1 MKNEKLPDFWLTA
14 LLLALF
20 ALGLTALYSA
30 GGEARFWTQAW
41 RGGAGIALMLAVAF
55 APPRWIESASP
66 LFFLAVLAALI
77 AVLLFGVKINN
88 ARRWLNIGILVQPSE
103 LMKIALP
110 MCLAYGYARC
120 KNGARWPH
128 HFCMLGVT
136 GVAAFLVARQPDLG
150 TALMVAAAGLL
161 AVFFSGIGW
170 RWIAGLS
177 AAALASLLP
186 VWFFVLKPYQQERV
200 LAVLNPEG
208 DPLGAG
214 YHIIQSKIAVGSGG
228 AWGKGFLAGTQAQFD
243 FLPERH
249 TDFIFAVYAE
259 EFGWAGGCFMLSLAA
274 LITWRCLVVAGR
286 MPDFFGYLTA
296 ACIGGAFFI
305 NFSVNL
311 CMVSGL
317 LPVVGLPL
325 PLVSYG
331 GTALLASFAGFGVV
345 LALARGGGRGT

>member
-1 MKNEKLPDFWLTA
+1 MTDKKLPDLLLVA

-20 ALGLTALYSA
+20 SLGLAALYSA
-30 GGEARFWTQAW
+30 GGEARFWVQAG
-41 RGGAGIALMLAVAF
+41 RGAAGITLMLALAY
-55 APPRWIESASP
+55 APPRWIESMSP
-66 LFFLAVLAALI
+66 AFFLAVLAALL

-88 ARRWLNIGILVQPSE
+88 ARRWLNIGFLVQPSE

-110 MCLAYGYARC
+110 MCIAYGYARL
-120 KNGARWPH
+120 KNGARWQH
-128 HFCMLGVT
+128 HFCMLGLT
-136 GVAAFLVARQPDLG
+136 GMAAALVVRQPDLG
-150 TALMVAAAGLL
+150 TALMVAAAGML
-161 AVFFSGIGW
+161 AIFFSGIGW
-170 RWIAGLS
+170 RWIAGG
-177 AAALASLLP
+177 AAAAAASVLP

-200 LAVLNPEG
+200 LAVLNPEK

-228 AWGKGFLAGTQAQFD
+228 TWGKGFLSGTQAQFD

-259 EFGWAGGCFMLSLAA
+259 EFGWAGGCLMLSLAV
-274 LITWRCLVVAGR
+274 LITWRCLFIAGR
-286 MPDFFGYLTA
+286 ASNIFGYLTA
-296 ACIGGAFFI
+296 ACIGGAFFV
-305 NFSVNL
+305 NFAVNL

-345 LALARGGGRGT
+345 LSLARGRGRGL